1 VFYSTR
7 VKCLDFPS
15 PLNYF
20 ISGYQGE
27 INLRLLKIIFVLIFL
42 ILTVNNLHA
51 QEKDSTENFI
61 QNSSAWLRLGLGK
74 SYFGPT
80 TNVSLS
86 YAYKNNIFTARFLK
100 ADEFRFGVDGSVFP
114 NPSIGFKEFGLLYG
128 LSQRNDIVLV
138 SASAGIA
145 YVNGI
150 DRGREI
156 SPYHLYEQVNIST
169 LGFAYEAEL
178 RVEFANFIGMGFT
191 FFGNLNSKRNYY
203 GGMLMITAGKLR

>member
-1 VFYSTR
+1 VFYSAG
-7 VKCLDFPS
+7 VKCLDFTAL
-15 PLNYF
+15 LNYF
-20 ISGYQGE
+20 SSGYQGE
-27 INLRLLKIIFVLIFL
+27 INLRQLKIILLSIFL
-42 ILTVNNLHA
+42 IFTVNNLRA

-80 TNVSLS
+80 TNISLS

-100 ADEFRFGVDGSVFP
+100 ADEFRFGVDGSAFP
-114 NPSIGFKEFGLLYG
+114 EPSIGFKEFGLLYG
-128 LSQRNDIVLV
+128 LSQRNSIVMM

-145 YVNGI
+145 YIKGL

-156 SPYHLYEQVNIST
+156 RYHDLYEKVNIST
-169 LGFAYEAEL
+169 VGFAYEAEL
-178 RVEFANFIGMGFT
+178 RVEFTSFIGMGFT

-203 GGMLMITAGKLR
+203 GGMLMITVGKLR